1 MNRRRLSGAL
11 PALAAAAALA
21 AGCAST
27 PVYTGGGIDCRGAA
41 WSAGVS
47 SSAGAPVS
55 ADDNRMMDIIE
66 AWIGTPYRYGGE
78 TKNGV
83 DCSGFTQAVFRE
95 MGVSIPRT
103 ASTQA
108 EAAEKVQPGE
118 LRFGDIIFFNT
129 SGGGISHC
137 GIYIGDG
144 FFVHASARRGVVRQ
158 SLANPYYFS
167 RIVSAGRF
175 L

>member
-1 MNRRRLSGAL
+1 MHRGRVPGGL
-11 PALAAAAALA
+11 LAAAAAAVLA

-27 PVYTGGGIDCRGAA
+27 PVYTGGGINCRGAA

-55 ADDNRMMDIIE
+55 TDDRRMMDIIE
-66 AWIGTPYRYGGE
+66 SWIGTPYRYGGE
-78 TKNGV
+78 TKDGV

-108 EAAEKVQPGE
+108 EAAADVTPGD

-144 FFVHASARRGVVRQ
+144 FFVHASSSRGVVRQ
-158 SLANPYYFS
+158 SLANPYFFS

>member
-1 MNRRRLSGAL
+1 MRGHPCLSCAPVAAML
-11 PALAAAAALA
+11 ALAACSPA
-21 AGCAST
+21 

-47 SSAGAPVS
+47 SNAGEPVTGG
-55 ADDNRMMDIIE
+55 DRRMMDIIE
-66 AWIGTPYRYGGE
+66 AWIGTPYVYGGE

-83 DCSGFTQAVFRE
+83 DCSGFTQAVFHE

-103 ASTQA
+103 AGAQA
-108 EAAEKVQPGE
+108 EAARQVQPGD

-144 FFVHASARRGVVRQ
+144 FFVHASSSRGVVRQ
-158 SLANPYYFS
+158 SLANPYFFS

>member
-1 MNRRRLSGAL
+1 MTLPARLVACAAL
-11 PALAAAAALA
+11 PAVLLA

-27 PVYTGGGIDCRGAA
+27 PVYTGQGINCRGAA

-47 SSAGAPVS
+47 ASAGAPVTV
-55 ADDNRMMDIIE
+55 DDRRMMDVIE
-66 AWIGTPYRYGGE
+66 SYIGTPYRYGGE
-78 TKNGV
+78 TRDGI
-83 DCSGFTQAVFRE
+83 DCSGFTQAVYHE
-95 MGVSIPRT
+95 IGIDIPRT

-108 EAAEKVQPGE
+108 EAAREVQPGD
-118 LRFGDIIFFNT
+118 LQFGDIIFFNT
-129 SGGGISHC
+129 SGSGISHC

-144 FFVHASARRGVVRQ
+144 FFVHASSSRGVIRQ
-158 SLANPYYFS
+158 TLANPYFFT